1 MTTPSQLSTGSAD
14 DPTAV
19 NDLFDVIA
27 EAAGER
33 LSAQI
38 RFIIEIDKLKGI
50 VRQTPL
56 IDGSR
61 NENDAE
67 HTWHL
72 MTMAVIL
79 AEFADADVDLTRA
92 LRMLLIHDLVEIDAG
107 DTFLY
112 ANAEA
117 KATQAV
123 RERTAADRLFGLLPD
138 EQGQELRALWE
149 EFEAH
154 KSADARFARTM
165 DRLQPFLHNVFTGG
179 IGWRKHGVT
188 ADQVRD
194 RMSVIADGSADLHAL
209 VEHLIDEA
217 VARGHLPAGAA

>member
-1 MTTPSQLSTGSAD
+1 MTTRSQASSGSAE
-14 DPTAV
+14 DPDRA
-19 NDLFDVIA
+19 DELLDVIA

-50 VRQTPL
+50 IRQTPL

-72 MTMAVIL
+72 MAMAVIL
-79 AEFADADVDLTRA
+79 AEFADAEVDLIRA

-112 ANAEA
+112 ANARARAAQTARE
-117 KATQAV
+117 QA
-123 RERTAADRLFGLLPD
+123 AADRLFGLLPD
-138 EQGQELRALWE
+138 KQGQALRTLWE

-154 KSADARFARTM
+154 ESADARFARTM

-179 IGWRKHGVT
+179 IGWHKHGVT
-188 ADQVRD
+188 AKQVRD
-194 RMSVIADGSADLHAL
+194 RMAVIADGSTDLHAL
-209 VEHLIDEA
+209 VERLIDEA
-217 VARGHLPAGAA
+217 VARKYLASGEA